1 MTLTPRFPRRSVN
14 ARKARLTFRAKKAG
28 LSPHL
33 FLREI
38 YMGSMCREKPSFLFF
53 LPPPFFPFPR
63 FSRLTRTWRGCWE
76 VSPRVL
82 WCVLSAWVSLGD
94 PTFSASG
101 HPTHSLGLPIESQ
114 TLTLTLWATQWV
126 SRGSLGSPQWAF
138 NPNPNP
144 RKPSETLGTS
154 RTHTASFHPW
164 ETSPLISPHV
174 QGYLTLVRKIPRIL
188 ELPALPPGWKRL
200 EVIHSSIQVLIES
213 FWSPWKLSIEW
224 LLTSYHAPLNQ
235 HFFIGFG
242 FRSSKKDPLVSWM
255 ANFASL
261 PFPFLHSTSPIYYW
275 TASHPNLHGFQF
287 NSLDYQ
293 INPFY
298 YLSGFF
304 I

>member
-1 MTLTPRFPRRSVN
+1 MLGSLSKGAVVCGVCLGFPGGS
-14 ARKARLTFRAKKAG
+14 
-28 LSPHL
+28 HL
-33 FLREI
+33 FRIGTSHPFLGIAHRVSNPNPDS
-38 YMGSMCREKPSFLFF
+38 MGYPEGF
-53 LPPPFFPFPR
+53 
-63 FSRLTRTWRGCWE
+63 W
-76 VSPRVL
+76 
-82 WCVLSAWVSLGD
+82 
-94 PTFSASG
+94 
-101 HPTHSLGLPIESQ
+101 
-114 TLTLTLWATQWV
+114 
-126 SRGSLGSPQWAF
+126 GSLGSPQWAF
-138 NPNPNP
+138 NPNP

>member
-38 YMGSMCREKPSFLFF
+38 YMGSIYREKPSFLFF

-63 FSRLTRTWRGCWE
+63 FYRLTRTWRGWWE

-82 WCVLSAWVSLGD
+82 WCVLSGWVSLGD

-114 TLTLTLWATQWV
+114 TLTLTRLATQWV

-144 RKPSETLGTS
+144 RKPSEHPAHTPLAS
-154 RTHTASFHPW
+154 TH
-164 ETSPLISPHV
+164 
-174 QGYLTLVRKIPRIL
+174 G
-188 ELPALPPGWKRL
+188 RL
-200 EVIHSSIQVLIES
+200 LHSS
-213 FWSPWKLSIEW
+213 
-224 LLTSYHAPLNQ
+224 LLMSRGTWP
-235 HFFIGFG
+235 
-242 FRSSKKDPLVSWM
+242 
-255 ANFASL
+255 
-261 PFPFLHSTSPIYYW
+261 
-275 TASHPNLHGFQF
+275 
-287 NSLDYQ
+287 
-293 INPFY
+293 
-298 YLSGFF
+298 
-304 I
+304 

>member
-1 MTLTPRFPRRSVN
+1 MLGSLSKGAVVCAVCLGFPGGS
-14 ARKARLTFRAKKAG
+14 
-28 LSPHL
+28 HL
-33 FLREI
+33 FRIGTSHPFLGIAHRVSNPNPDS
-38 YMGSMCREKPSFLFF
+38 MGYPEGFWGSL
-53 LPPPFFPFPR
+53 
-63 FSRLTRTWRGCWE
+63 G
-76 VSPRVL
+76 VSPRVF
-82 WCVLSAWVSLGD
+82 WTLG
-94 PTFSASG
+94 
-101 HPTHSLGLPIESQ
+101 
-114 TLTLTLWATQWV
+114 
-126 SRGSLGSPQWAF
+126 
-138 NPNPNP
+138 NP
-144 RKPSETLGTS
+144 RKPLTLGTS

>member
-1 MTLTPRFPRRSVN
+1 MRGKRVWHF
-14 ARKARLTFRAKKAG
+14 ARKRRGYRPTFFFAKSTWEACVG
-28 LSPHL
+28 RSLPSS
-33 FLREI
+33 F
-38 YMGSMCREKPSFLFF
+38 SFLPHFSLF
-53 LPPPFFPFPR
+53 PVFIASLGPDEDAGKSLQGCCGVCCVLGFPWGIPPFPHRDIP
-63 FSRLTRTWRGCWE
+63 
-76 VSPRVL
+76 
-82 WCVLSAWVSLGD
+82 
-94 PTFSASG
+94 
-101 HPTHSLGLPIESQ
+101 PI
-114 TLTLTLWATQWV
+114 
-126 SRGSLGSPQWAF
+126 
-138 NPNPNP
+138 
-144 RKPSETLGTS
+144 TLGTS

>member
-1 MTLTPRFPRRSVN
+1 MLGSLSKGAVVCAEWLGFPGGS
-14 ARKARLTFRAKKAG
+14 
-28 LSPHL
+28 HL
-33 FLREI
+33 FRIGTSHPFLGIAHRVSNPNPDS
-38 YMGSMCREKPSFLFF
+38 MGYPVGFWGFL
-53 LPPPFFPFPR
+53 
-63 FSRLTRTWRGCWE
+63 G
-76 VSPRVL
+76 VVL
-82 WCVLSAWVSLGD
+82 A
-94 PTFSASG
+94 
-101 HPTHSLGLPIESQ
+101 
-114 TLTLTLWATQWV
+114 
-126 SRGSLGSPQWAF
+126 SLGSPQWAF

>member
-1 MTLTPRFPRRSVN
+1 MGYPVGFW
-14 ARKARLTFRAKKAG
+14 G
-28 LSPHL
+28 
-33 FLREI
+33 FL
-38 YMGSMCREKPSFLFF
+38 G
-53 LPPPFFPFPR
+53 
-63 FSRLTRTWRGCWE
+63 
-76 VSPRVL
+76 VSPRVF
-82 WCVLSAWVSLGD
+82 WTLG
-94 PTFSASG
+94 
-101 HPTHSLGLPIESQ
+101 
-114 TLTLTLWATQWV
+114 
-126 SRGSLGSPQWAF
+126 
-138 NPNPNP
+138 NP
-144 RKPSETLGTS
+144 RKPLTLGTS

>member
-126 SRGSLGSPQWAF
+126 SRGFLGSPQWAF

-144 RKPSETLGTS
+144 RKPSEHPAHTPLAS
-154 RTHTASFHPW
+154 TH
-164 ETSPLISPHV
+164 
-174 QGYLTLVRKIPRIL
+174 G
-188 ELPALPPGWKRL
+188 RL
-200 EVIHSSIQVLIES
+200 LHSS
-213 FWSPWKLSIEW
+213 
-224 LLTSYHAPLNQ
+224 LLMSRGTWP
-235 HFFIGFG
+235 
-242 FRSSKKDPLVSWM
+242 
-255 ANFASL
+255 
-261 PFPFLHSTSPIYYW
+261 
-275 TASHPNLHGFQF
+275 
-287 NSLDYQ
+287 
-293 INPFY
+293 
-298 YLSGFF
+298 
-304 I
+304 